1 MDHCGRNVIS
11 TAASRGVAELKTQCN
26 SKIEYARA
34 RAQQMQQ
41 PSYST
46 LAASAS
52 SIQERDKEHRVRRE
66 TNEAL
71 RASRGSVFG
80 QKATVPIRNERLEL
94 VEALERGPH
103 EFTPPNDDPEFA
115 LYEPNSR
122 MRVRNRQ
129 VSHAQLQQYLECRYI
144 VNIGTLYNLAGR
156 TGKSLSEYQSANDR
170 TMDGDVEVPL
180 YGDWV
185 LFAVM
190 GEKSAMKYTAGRV
203 DDTQNEASPR
213 GSDAFAREN
222 PTKPARKFFSCKLL
236 NLSTDVIETH
246 RAMPG
251 HCMLTMMLFESKE
264 THSNADG
271 TTRFSGGSGGA
282 FEKLWKERDGMLL
295 AILNPRIMKP
305 RRNDASKNLTI
316 TPRSADS
323 VLVLGHADAYAQC
336 QAIRKDG
343 SRCTAFVMKTAGNNG
358 VCDFHLERAVTSNMR
373 SRMEF
378 ASSTAS
384 MLGKPTSDTAKQ
396 MHGIRSRHVR
406 PSGAL
411 GISGLDADVA
421 PARTYVV
428 NPSRE
433 ILSVNDPRTA
443 SYNVEARYGRGR
455 AEKEQRKRKQEA
467 DAHLGDKVQASNSKQ
482 QAKPCAA
489 APRRARKPGLTET
502 RNAEEKFLAEV
513 DQNSLAAKTLRI
525 AQATLRGEF
534 KPGQKNSRQRSS
546 NDPGRALQNSDVAAR
561 LLSRHQATG
570 DALPQARLRGK
581 KFRSNVLDRDG
592 PASRHVQEL
601 EEDDDNDLIII

>member
-1 MDHCGRNVIS
+1 MLTKQGSLTRRTRRDIGMDHCGRNVIS

-316 TPRSADS
+316 TP
-323 VLVLGHADAYAQC
+323 
-336 QAIRKDG
+336 
-343 SRCTAFVMKTAGNNG
+343 
-358 VCDFHLERAVTSNMR
+358 
-373 SRMEF
+373 
-378 ASSTAS
+378 
-384 MLGKPTSDTAKQ
+384 
-396 MHGIRSRHVR
+396 
-406 PSGAL
+406 SGAL